1 MIKLFLTDVD
11 GCLTDGGM
19 YYSAEGEVMK
29 RFCVYDGMGMV
40 CLQQAGIP
48 CGILTSENSPLVK
61 ARAEKLKLRFL
72 YLGVGSKVGKS
83 VTRYDFSLQ
92 DAPSPSLSSELH
104 SSSPSL
110 SSESHSSSPSLSS
123 ELHSSSPS
131 LSSELHSSSA
141 LSGSR
146 GVSAELPP
154 MSKLQAA
161 REICAQ
167 LGITLADVCYVGDD
181 INDIDLLREVGS
193 PCCPSNARPE
203 VKGISK
209 SSGAKA
215 DIRILDTPGG
225 QGAIR
230 ELADLILDQIP
241 TQKGVIRG

>member
-72 YLGVGSKVGKS
+72 YFGVGSKVGKS

-92 DAPSPSLSSELH
+92 DAP
-104 SSSPSL
+104 
-110 SSESHSSSPSLSS
+110 SPSLSS

-181 INDIDLLREVGS
+181 INDIDLLREVGF
-193 PCCPSNARPE
+193 PCCPPNARPE
-203 VKGISK
+203 VKSISK

-230 ELADLILDQIP
+230 ELADLILYQIP

>member
-1 MIKLFLTDVD
+1 MMVKLFLTDVD

-92 DAPSPSLSSELH
+92 DAPSPSLSS
-104 SSSPSL
+104 
-110 SSESHSSSPSLSS
+110 
-123 ELHSSSPS
+123 
-131 LSSELHSSSA
+131 A

-161 REICAQ
+161 REICTQ

-181 INDIDLLREVGS
+181 INDIDLLREVGF
-193 PCCPSNARPE
+193 PCCPPNARPE
-203 VKGISK
+203 VKSISK

-230 ELADLILDQIP
+230 ELADLILDRIP